1 MPARPLHYF
10 IRTADPLRELMFPEH
25 ADPAA
30 FAWMPSSRCQ
40 GRILPMS
47 AYLPYL
53 LIAVGVLVVVLVAIY
68 WRMSYVESD

>member
-1 MPARPLHYF
+1 
-10 IRTADPLRELMFPEH
+10 
-25 ADPAA
+25 
-30 FAWMPSSRCQ
+30 
-40 GRILPMS
+40 MS